1 MGTAH
6 TAHSALGVNEAA
18 AGAAAGVTGT
28 LLGFPLDVLKA
39 RMQSGSSGGLATNAR
54 AVLRSGTVY
63 RGVTA
68 PLVSMTLL
76 NTVSFAT
83 YAHTRQLV
91 GLPAAAQHVPSQAS
105 PLLTPG
111 PREAQPPWWLV
122 TVAGSLVAVPVTLVS
137 TPFELLKLQQQL
149 APGRYS
155 GSTAAAASIVAQHGA
170 SALLRGLSVNFVRE
184 VVFLGCYFTLYER
197 AKASLSMRGIAEGVA
212 VPVAGGSAG
221 ACAWLLSFP
230 LDTCK
235 TMVQGRALDA
245 PRVTAMQAGQ
255 ALWRAKGFS
264 GLYSGALPSVLR
276 AFLVSGTRFSVYEL
290 TVTALRRLE
299 RVDEAPQS
307 SDSALV

>member
-1 MGTAH
+1 M
-6 TAHSALGVNEAA
+6 SVLGVKEAA

-39 RMQSGSSGGLATNAR
+39 RMQSGSSGGLAANAR

-91 GLPAAAQHVPSQAS
+91 GLRPVPLHAS
-105 PLLTPG
+105 PLLTSRPV
-111 PREAQPPWWLV
+111 EAQPGGGSPWWLV

-155 GSTAAAASIVAQHGA
+155 GSAAAAASIVAQHGA

-184 VVFLGCYFTLYER
+184 VLFLGCYFTLYER
-197 AKASLSMRGIAEGVA
+197 AKVSLSTSGFTEGVA

-245 PRVTAMQAGQ
+245 PRVTALQAGRT
-255 ALWRAKGFS
+255 LWRSKGFS

-290 TVTALRRLE
+290 TVTALHRLE
-299 RVDEAPQS
+299 SVEATHS
-307 SDSALV
+307 TDSAQLV